1 MRKAP
6 PPEPSESE
14 EETTT
19 TTKKTTKVR
28 KPHLYVYMI
37 VIGFFLGFWSDV
49 RLVKRICGF
58 SGQMMTK

>member
-37 VIGFFLGFWSDV
+37 VIGFFLEFGAMLNSSREFVASAV
-49 RLVKRICGF
+49 R
-58 SGQMMTK
+58 

>member
-28 KPHLYVYMI
+28 KPHLYVYII
-37 VIGFFLGFWSDV
+37 VLSFFWAFGA
-49 RLVKRICGF
+49 
-58 SGQMMTK
+58 M

>member
-19 TTKKTTKVR
+19 TTKKTTKV
-28 KPHLYVYMI
+28 KKTSFHIFVYMI
-37 VIGFFLGFWSDV
+37 VIGFF
-49 RLVKRICGF
+49 
-58 SGQMMTK
+58 SGLLTRC